1 MILLL
6 DTTVLLDVLR
16 GRQDRRSLLAEL
28 VAAGHTLSTAAIN
41 IGEVYA
47 GMRQGEETR
56 TEAFLSSLECYPIT
70 GAIARR
76 AGSLKCTSAQRGR
89 TLSLADMMV
98 AATALEH
105 GLALMTDNRKD
116 FPIPEISLYPP
127 VSPG

>member
-16 GRQDRRSLLAEL
+16 ARQNRRSLLAEL
-28 VAAGHTLSTAAIN
+28 VAGGHLLATAAIN

-47 GMRQGEETR
+47 GMRRGEETR
-56 TEAFLSSLECYPIT
+56 TEAFLSSLDCYPIT

-76 AGSLKCTSAQRGR
+76 AGSLKNAWAHKGR
-89 TLSLADMMV
+89 TLALADMMV

-105 GLALMTDNRKD
+105 GLSLMTDNRKD
-116 FPIPEISLYPP
+116 FPIPELNCYPL
-127 VSPG
+127 S